1 MWYDIYWGR
10 VPMLPKVKK
19 SMQARILNRQEFQNQ
34 FNTYLT
40 QATNIFRWN
49 GLPKTCD
56 ARMLERMLILNGTAV
71 MVKINGAYLTLG
83 AAPGF
88 NLNVY
93 GYPTKVWGWGYN
105 GFNREFK
112 AYVPGADGSRE
123 LVKSASG
130 IIADSEPDAVICYDN
145 AEAYPF
151 VTYIIAAARRISD
164 TLRAADVAVKTM
176 KSPFLITAEENTVK
190 GITEIVERYEDNN
203 FVIIPTKGFSPDSLK
218 VWPTQTNPQLLDAYW
233 QYKCNVADD
242 LSYQLGLPN
251 NPQADKHERLIVD
264 EVNANNTSTDLNLQ
278 KRLEWR
284 NKFCDWVNDLWG
296 LSVSVEVNMEEKDV
310 LGLYGDGTGENPGGD
325 AGDSNAGGAIP
336 RD

>member
-19 SMQARILNRQEFQNQ
+19 SIQARVLNQQEFRNQ
-34 FNTYLT
+34 FQTYLT
-40 QATNIFRWN
+40 LATNIFRWD
-49 GLPKTCD
+49 GLPDTCD

-71 MVKINGAYLTLG
+71 MVNINGAYLTLG

-105 GFNREFK
+105 GFNREFT
-112 AYVPGADGSRE
+112 AYIPGADVSHE

-130 IIADSEPDAVICYDN
+130 AIVGEQPDAVICYDN
-145 AEAYPF
+145 AEGYPF
-151 VTYIIAAARRISD
+151 VSYIIAASRRIAD

-176 KSPFLITAEENTVK
+176 KSPFLLTAEETTVK
-190 GITEIVERYEDNN
+190 GIADIVEKYEDNN
-203 FVIIPTKGFSPDSLK
+203 FVIIPTKGFSAESLK

-264 EVNANNTSTDLNLQ
+264 EVNANNTSTGLNLQ

-284 NKFCDWVNDLWG
+284 KKFCEQVNDLWG
-296 LSVSVEVNMEEKDV
+296 LNVSVEVNMEGDDV
-310 LGLYGDGTGENPGGD
+310 LELRGDNDAVGDTGDDSTDGAVRGD
-325 AGDSNAGGAIP
+325 
-336 RD
+336 